1 MKPQLIFGILT
12 IATGLLGG
20 SFTHPAIAL
29 AKRGALSAQRCCVCV
44 RPWRCRRLA
53 LASLVYDTLRERA
66 SAQIAHSIPPQQT
79 SPILIATAYTDLTL
93 PTLRQGDRG
102 RDVQLLQRILQD
114 NGFLGAAGVRLGNP
128 RGAIVDGTFGAATA
142 SAVRD
147 LQRRLQNPS
156 YRASQS
162 NHLGSPGYARKPLS
176 IPASLE
182 TTEHYTT

>member
-1 MKPQLIFGILT
+1 MKPQLIFGVLT

-20 SFTHPAIAL
+20 SFTHPAIAT
-29 AKRGALSAQRCCVCV
+29 KRCCVCE
-44 RPWRCRRLA
+44 A

-102 RDVQLLQRILQD
+102 RNVQLLQRILQD

-128 RGAIVDGTFGAATA
+128 KGALVDGIFGAVTA

-147 LQRRLQNPS
+147 LQRRYRIPVTGRVNPTTWEVLDMHENPYRSPLPWKQQNITQP
-156 YRASQS
+156 
-162 NHLGSPGYARKPLS
+162 
-176 IPASLE
+176 
-182 TTEHYTT
+182 

>member
-1 MKPQLIFGILT
+1 MKLQTIFGVLT

-20 SFTHPAIAL
+20 SFTHPAIA
-29 AKRGALSAQRCCVCV
+29 KRCCDSEAV
-44 RPWRCRRLA
+44 A
-53 LASLVYDTLRERA
+53 TLGA

-79 SPILIATAYTDLTL
+79 SPIVIATAYTDLTL

-128 RGAIVDGTFGAATA
+128 RGAIVDGIFGAVTA

-147 LQRRLQNPS
+147 LQRRYRIPVTGRVNPTTWEVLDMHENPYRSPLPWKQQNITQPQ
-156 YRASQS
+156 A
-162 NHLGSPGYARKPLS
+162 
-176 IPASLE
+176 
-182 TTEHYTT
+182 TEDF